1 VLHNLRPA
9 TAPGAAL
16 RAAHRG
22 TVARPAFGRYDVSY
36 TLAEKILAAHAQG
49 APVRAGDVVV
59 ARVDFAMVHDA
70 RASNALKAIASLGLD
85 HLPHAPKTAFVLD
98 HFSPPPTRE
107 AANVHAQM
115 RAFCERTGAVLYDI
129 GDGIC
134 HQVLPENGHF
144 TAGDLVVGTDTHST
158 TYGAF
163 NAYGT
168 GHEGTDLAAILAT
181 GRTWFRVPES
191 IRVDLTGELAPGVWA
206 KDVTLAMLGRLGA
219 EGANF
224 KVIEYAGSAVGAM
237 AIDDRM
243 TLSNHAAEL
252 GAEAAILECDEKT
265 VQWLAAHGAPAPRPV
280 FADAD
285 ARYVERFA
293 IDANALA
300 PQVAHNHDIGDVVDV
315 TALAGEPV
323 QVALIGT
330 CTNGRLDDIRQA
342 AQILKGRRIA
352 RGVRLVVTP
361 ASRRIY
367 LSAMREGLI
376 EILTEAGASVD
387 PAGCGTCVGITHK
400 LMSADRER
408 VISSANRNFKGRL
421 GNPESDI
428 LIASSATVAA
438 SALTGRVTDPRELA
452 LDIRRAA

>member
-1 VLHNLRPA
+1 M
-9 TAPGAAL
+9 G
-16 RAAHRG
+16 
-22 TVARPAFGRYDVSY
+22 Y
-36 TLAEKILAAHAQG
+36 TLAEKILGAHSVG
-49 APVRAGDVVV
+49 APVDAGEVVV

-85 HLPHAPKTAFVLD
+85 ELPNAARTAFVLD

-115 RAFCERTGAVLYDI
+115 REFCARTGAVIYDV

-181 GRTWFRVPES
+181 GRTWFKVPET
-191 IRVDLTGELAPGVWA
+191 IRVDLTGRLAPGVWA

-224 KVIEYAGSAVGAM
+224 KVIEYAGSAVAAM
-237 AIDDRM
+237 DIDDRM

-252 GAEAAILECDEKT
+252 GAEAAILECDDKT
-265 VQWLAAHGAPAPRPV
+265 VAWLAAHGAQPPRAV

-285 ARYVERFA
+285 ARYVDRFT
-293 IDANALA
+293 IDASTLS
-300 PQVAHNHDIGDVVDV
+300 PKVAHNHDIGDVVDV
-315 TALAGEPV
+315 GALAGQPV

-342 AQILKGRRIA
+342 AQMVKGRRIA
-352 RGVRLVVTP
+352 RGVRMLVTP
-361 ASRRIY
+361 ASRAIY
-367 LSAMREGLI
+367 LAAMREGLI

-400 LMSADRER
+400 LMSADREC

-438 SALTGRVTDPRELA
+438 SALTGRVTDPREFA
-452 LDIRRAA
+452 QDIRAAA